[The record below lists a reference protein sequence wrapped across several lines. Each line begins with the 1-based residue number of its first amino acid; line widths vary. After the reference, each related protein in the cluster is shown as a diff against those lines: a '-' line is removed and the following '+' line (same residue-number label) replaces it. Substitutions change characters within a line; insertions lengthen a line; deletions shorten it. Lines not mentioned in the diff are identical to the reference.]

1 MSKKKSYMD
10 IESILSENF
19 LKKIRDKI
27 ANKLAVRNIKK
38 DRQIKKNIDNLNQ
51 EIKDLWDDFNEWAE
65 KDDPNYTPYKPKKV
79 TIDDFI
85 G

>member
-10 IESILSENF
+10 NCGILSENF
-19 LKKIRDKI
+19 LKKLRDKI

-38 DRQIKKNIDNLNQ
+38 DKSVKKDIDNLNQ
-51 EIKDLWDDFNEWAE
+51 DLKDLWDDFNKAAS
-65 KDDPNYTPYKPKKV
+65 KADSDHKPFKPKKLS
-79 TIDDFI
+79 IDDFI

>member
-10 IESILSENF
+10 NDNILSENF
-19 LKKIRDKI
+19 LKKLRDKI
-27 ANKLAVRNIKK
+27 ANKLAIRNIKK
-38 DRQIKKNIDNLNQ
+38 DKQVQKDMKKLNQ
-51 EIKDLWDDFNEWAE
+51 EIEDLWDEINDWAS
-65 KDDPNYTPYKPKKV
+65 KIDPDRKPFKPKKV